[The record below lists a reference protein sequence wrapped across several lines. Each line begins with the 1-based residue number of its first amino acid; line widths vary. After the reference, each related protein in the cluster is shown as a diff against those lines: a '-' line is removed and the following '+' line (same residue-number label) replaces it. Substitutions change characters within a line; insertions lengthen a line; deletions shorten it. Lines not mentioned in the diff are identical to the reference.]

1 MTYCFRS
8 EYVGPSD
15 QSRVTGSFIS
25 PGVPPPP
32 LTNTW
37 EQKAE
42 YTKVAF
48 SRFYCWHVTRPWQ
61 LGGDLFARQSAS
73 VSSCKKKPNRDT
85 LDRLAPGKPLVLFPH
100 IIFACMSRHTR
111 FFCQLCL
118 SVSHVCH
125 ALLQVCMLV
134 TMQVP
139 YSQEL
144 CYRNNLPYRHAHTN
158 IPKVFHAILKCGC
171 NCCQ

>member
-1 MTYCFRS
+1 MSLHPLSPTHGNRRQNTQRS
-8 EYVGPSD
+8 RSQGSTADTLLDRGNWEATC
-15 QSRVTGSFIS
+15 SRDSR
-25 PGVPPPP
+25 P
-32 LTNTW
+32 LYLR
-37 EQKAE
+37 A
-42 YTKVAF
+42 
-48 SRFYCWHVTRPWQ
+48 
-61 LGGDLFARQSAS
+61 
-73 VSSCKKKPNRDT
+73 KKKPNRDT

-118 SVSHVCH
+118 LVSHVCH